1 MSTHESSVITSL
13 ATGRDSVVSIREVS
27 KVFNNQVGQPPR
39 TVLQKISLEV
49 RRGETFGLLGPN
61 GAGKTTLQKILL
73 GLVRPTSGT
82 AEVLGHVAGVSAARA
97 RLGYLPEN
105 PYFYTYLTG
114 REFVEFCG
122 SLFGLGGSDLRDRVD
137 TLLARVGMTHARDQ
151 QLRKYSKGMLQRVG
165 VAQAL
170 VNDPDLVFLD
180 EPMSGLDPVGR
191 RELREIILDL
201 KREGKTIFFNS
212 HILSDVEALCE
223 RVGILDKGQLVAYG
237 AVSELTRGRS
247 LEDAFVEAIQGVQ
260 GA

>member
-1 MSTHESSVITSL
+1 MSALDVIISL
-13 ATGRDSVVSIREVS
+13 QDVT
-27 KVFNNQVGQPPR
+27 KVFNNQVGQAPR
-39 TVLQKISLEV
+39 TVLEQISLDV

-82 AEVLGHVAGVSAARA
+82 AMVLGTRAGESDARA

-105 PYFYTYLTG
+105 PYFYTHLTG

-122 SLFGLGGSDLRDRVD
+122 SLFGQGGPELRNRVD
-137 TLLARVGMTHARDQ
+137 RLLARVGMTHARDL

-170 VNDPDLVFLD
+170 VNDPELVFLD

-191 RELREIILDL
+191 RELREIILEL
-201 KREGKTIFFNS
+201 KSEGKTIFFNS

-223 RVGILDKGQLVAYG
+223 RVGILSRGKLVSYG
-237 AVSELTRGRS
+237 SVKDLTRQGS
-247 LEDAFVEAIQGVQ
+247 LEDAFVAAVQAEAS
-260 GA
+260 A

>member
-1 MSTHESSVITSL
+1 MSVHDASSPTVVG
-13 ATGRDSVVSIREVS
+13 TGRDLIVSVHDVTKI
-27 KVFNNQVGQPPR
+27 FDNQVGQPPR
-39 TVLQKISLEV
+39 TVLDSVSLEV

-73 GLVRPTSGT
+73 GLVRPSRGR
-82 AEVLGHVAGVSAARA
+82 AEVLGHLAGEAAARA

-122 SLFGLGGSDLRDRVD
+122 SLFGLGGSQLRERSDR
-137 TLLARVGMTHARDQ
+137 LLARVGMTHARDL

-191 RELREIILDL
+191 RELREIILEL

-212 HILSDVEALCE
+212 HILSDVEALCD
-223 RVGILDKGQLVAYG
+223 RVGILDRGRLVAHG
-237 AVSELTRGRS
+237 AVADLTRGRS
-247 LEDAFVEAIQGVQ
+247 LEDVFVEAVQ
-260 GA
+260 GGTHV